1 MAYFDMSRSDLEDL
15 FFKVPVIPRPRTYKS
30 TGGFINASALDP
42 QTFLGWFRFEQ
53 EHLKQLKDGLRIPQV
68 MRSAQGVV
76 VPGEEAL
83 LMTLRRLAHPNRWCD
98 LEPLFGRATCT
109 MPSVVSQVMG
119 HVDRVIG
126 HLLDNLTTHTWLTL
140 DNLNVFSQAVH
151 NHGATLINCWGFV
164 DGTARPICRPSVEQ
178 SEYFPG
184 HKRTHVVKYQA
195 VMGAYGIV
203 CERDDPYPAGDTTLV
218 SGGILGESSLYSKL
232 QRLIRRY
239 LFCIYGDPAYPL
251 RPLLMR
257 LYGGASLTEQQQL
270 FNEGMSTVRQAVE
283 WTPGSL
289 TPVVAA
295 PSAETSRNAVRAES
309 RTAVGSLRS
318 ARSTLP
324 VVGAGNERTTLP
336 AAAASS
342 GAWQSEALLHPAILL
357 AATGWMR

>member
-1 MAYFDMSRSDLEDL
+1 MPS
-15 FFKVPVIPRPRTYKS
+15 V
-30 TGGFINASALDP
+30 
-42 QTFLGWFRFEQ
+42 
-53 EHLKQLKDGLRIPQV
+53 
-68 MRSAQGVV
+68 QGVV

-83 LMTLRRLAHPNRWCD
+83 LMTLRRLAYPNRWCN

-109 MPSVVSQVMG
+109 MPSVVSQVMS

-126 HLLDNLTTHTWLTL
+126 HLLNNLTTHTWLTL
-140 DNLNVFSQAVH
+140 DNLNVFSQ
-151 NHGATLINCWGFV
+151 
-164 DGTARPICRPSVEQ
+164 
-178 SEYFPG
+178 
-184 HKRTHVVKYQA
+184 YQA

-232 QRLIRRY
+232 QRLMRRC

-257 LYGGASLTEQQQL
+257 LHGGASLTEQQQL

-283 WTPGSL
+283 WVIGKTLGSL
-289 TPVVAA
+289 TPVVTAH
-295 PSAETSRNAVRAES
+295 SAESSRNAAHAKS

-324 VVGAGNERTTLP
+324 VVGAGNARTMLP
-336 AAAASS
+336 AAAAGK
-342 GAWQSEALLHPAILL
+342 GAWQSEALLPPAALL
-357 AATGWMR
+357 ATPGRMR